1 MRAWHS
7 RPWMLAVGLWLLVQS
22 PAQADVWGFMDAQ
35 GNTHFSAERLDARYA
50 LYFYNPDAHQ
60 SDVIGQQKA
69 RDKLLNFFEK
79 SPGYKKAQ
87 SIMQAAAL
95 EHGVE
100 YELLQ
105 ALVATE
111 SGFDA
116 KVVSPRGAVGL
127 MQLMPNTAS
136 EYGLSADNP
145 EALVKQLL
153 RPETNISVGARY
165 LRDLLNKFPGRLDL
179 ALAAYNAGVSN
190 VRQAGDKVPPFRE
203 TQAFVKTVMQLHVAL
218 QPVLLG
224 ANPHHLPIHN
234 FRLKQSRA
242 LNPLTRLSA
251 LNP

>member
-1 MRAWHS
+1 MVAWHLPS
-7 RPWMLAVGLWLLVQS
+7 VALALGLWLLLQS
-22 PAQADVWGFMDAQ
+22 PAQADVWAFMDAD
-35 GNTHFSAERLDARYA
+35 GHTLFSTERVDARYT

-60 SDVIGQQKA
+60 SDVIDQQKA
-69 RDKLLNFFEK
+69 RAKLLSFFEK
-79 SPGYKKAQ
+79 SPGYKKVKP
-87 SIMQAAAL
+87 IMQAAAL

-127 MQLMPNTAS
+127 MQLMPLTAS
-136 EYGLSADNP
+136 EYGLSVEQP
-145 EALVKQLL
+145 KEAVKQLL
-153 RPETNISVGARY
+153 RPETNIALGTRY

-179 ALAAYNAGVSN
+179 ALAAYNAGVGT
-190 VRQAGDKVPPFRE
+190 VRQAGDKVPPYKE
-203 TQAFVKTVMQLHVAL
+203 TQVFVKTVMQLHAAL
-218 QPVLLG
+218 RPVLLG